1 MSTAVGGWTRAGCA
15 AATPAGGPTPLARV
29 VVGVDFGVPCVRA
42 LEWVAEHLAPRA
54 RLHLVYVL
62 DPTGSGTC
70 APLQPEEMDALGEQA
85 GRHLED
91 LARGVSWGRCSTEVR
106 IGVPSEELLDSA
118 RDRAAD
124 LVAVGPHTHP
134 GSSKRTLGSTA
145 ESLLLACSTVPVVLS
160 THVRLSP
167 PRRVVAVVHDT
178 GSADAVLAWGEA
190 LAGEHGADLEVARPP
205 GARNGTG
212 ARDGAGRPGARILEI
227 LEREPAD
234 LLVLGAHP
242 SGPTRVTLD
251 TTVRTVVASAPC
263 PVLLVSGGPSPG

>member
-1 MSTAVGGWTRAGCA
+1 MSTAVGGRTRAGCA
-15 AATPAGGPTPLARV
+15 AARPAGDPTPLARV
-29 VVGVDFGVPCVRA
+29 LVGVDFGVPCVRA

-62 DPTGSGTC
+62 DPTGSGTTD
-70 APLQPEEMDALGEQA
+70 PLQPEEIDALGEQA

-106 IGVPSEELLDSA
+106 VGVPSEELLDSA
-118 RDRAAD
+118 RDWAAD

-134 GSSKRTLGSTA
+134 GGPKRALGSTA
-145 ESLLLACSTVPVVLS
+145 EPLLACSPVPVVLS

-167 PRRVVAVVHDT
+167 PRRVVAVVHDP
-178 GSADAVLAWGEA
+178 GSADAVLAWGGA
-190 LAGEHGADLEVARPP
+190 LAGEHGADLEVARLP
-205 GARNGTG
+205 GVRNGTG

-227 LEREPAD
+227 LERESAD

-242 SGPTRVTLD
+242 SRPMRVMLD

-263 PVLLVSGGPSPG
+263 PVLLVSGEPCPA